1 MIPGL
6 RLSHLALRLAEN
18 GGLQA
23 EVQRPRPL
31 VREVRLGA
39 AVVAHETIVSAGRWR
54 HLCVAEAEVL
64 RIVRGERG
72 EGEQR
77 AQGQSQGG
85 VG

>member
-1 MIPGL
+1 MRNDEEGGGGADGAEERL
-6 RLSHLALRLAEN
+6 RAVGAAAR

-23 EVQRPRPL
+23 EVQRPRHL
-31 VREVRLGA
+31 VREVY
-39 AVVAHETIVSAGRWR
+39 ETSVSAERWR

-64 RIVRGERG
+64 RIVRGER
-72 EGEQR
+72 EQR